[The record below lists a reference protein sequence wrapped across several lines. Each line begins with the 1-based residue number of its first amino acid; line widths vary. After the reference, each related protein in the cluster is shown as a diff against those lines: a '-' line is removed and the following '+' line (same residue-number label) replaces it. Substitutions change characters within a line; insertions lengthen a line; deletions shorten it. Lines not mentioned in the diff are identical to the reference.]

1 MVLAAIVIGEGQ
13 PSLLE
18 RQKFVSMGII
28 ALDTKAKQLS
38 YHGG

>member
-13 PSLLE
+13 PSILE
-18 RQKFVSMGII
+18 SKKNVSMGII

-38 YHGG
+38 YPGG